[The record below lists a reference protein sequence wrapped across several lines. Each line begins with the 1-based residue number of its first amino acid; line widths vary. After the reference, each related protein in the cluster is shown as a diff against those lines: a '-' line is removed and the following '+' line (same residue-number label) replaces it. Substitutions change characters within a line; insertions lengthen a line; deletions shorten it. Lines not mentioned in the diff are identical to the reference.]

1 MKILKQ
7 YMLPIIILMWIGILI
22 NANSHANDYINFIY
36 YEKTTKTIINF
47 IRSISVFIVILF
59 FIIFYFKQISFKL
72 NNLIFFYTFLIVQL
86 ISFFSKRT
94 FKRIRSILFYSKS
107 ILNIN
112 FFLLYIFIE

>member
-72 NNLIFFYTFLIVQL
+72 NNLIFF
-86 ISFFSKRT
+86 FF
-94 FKRIRSILFYSKS
+94 ILS
-107 ILNIN
+107 
-112 FFLLYIFIE
+112 